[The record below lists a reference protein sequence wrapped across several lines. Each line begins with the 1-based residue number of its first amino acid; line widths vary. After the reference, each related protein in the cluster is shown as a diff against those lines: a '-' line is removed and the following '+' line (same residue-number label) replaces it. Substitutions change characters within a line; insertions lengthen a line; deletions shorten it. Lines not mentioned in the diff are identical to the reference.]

1 MSLLLD
7 TNALIWWLEGALSGE
22 AAAAINH
29 PDEIVV
35 VSAVSV
41 WEVSIKTALGKLRSP
56 GDLPLA
62 IVEEGFEPL
71 SISIDH
77 AHAAG
82 GLPRH
87 HADPF
92 DRLLIAQ
99 AQLEGLTIVTRDRA
113 FDAYEVDVLAC

>member
-7 TNALIWWLEGALSGE
+7 TKALIWWLEGVLSGQ

-82 GLPRH
+82 ALPRH

-99 AQLEGLTIVTRDRA
+99 AQLEGLTIVTRDRV